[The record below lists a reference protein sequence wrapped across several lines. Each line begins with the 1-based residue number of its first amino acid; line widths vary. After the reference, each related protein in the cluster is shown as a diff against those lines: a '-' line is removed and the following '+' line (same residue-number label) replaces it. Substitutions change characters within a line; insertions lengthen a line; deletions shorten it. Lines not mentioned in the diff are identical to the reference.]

1 MNLKVQN
8 VFSSFVETIYKLWLW
23 SVNRQLF
30 KIRDKQVFFLF
41 VCFLRCTVEEKEKG
55 DKRTLCTGG
64 SWSRKTI
71 KEPTHV
77 INMKYYPNVVLSL
90 LSWVWG
96 KYSSENENRWKF
108 AMLWNLKNVATEALF
123 YVCNI

>member
-1 MNLKVQN
+1 MSLQTDLYRKIPLNE
-8 VFSSFVETIYKLWLW
+8 ET
-23 SVNRQLF
+23 SPEF
-30 KIRDKQVFFLF
+30 A
-41 VCFLRCTVEEKEKG
+41 
-55 DKRTLCTGG
+55 
-64 SWSRKTI
+64 
-71 KEPTHV
+71 THV

-108 AMLWNLKNVATEALF
+108 DMLWNLKNVATEALF